1 MTIMGNDNFC
11 SYGGRRDEAL
21 ISYLYGEIE
30 AEARAGFDRHL
41 ATCARCRAELHG
53 LRGVREE
60 LGRWT
65 APEPVSPRGSIA
77 ESPQLPLPP
86 TRSLGAALREMPAW
100 LHVAAAMLFL
110 GAAAGL
116 ANIRVAST
124 TDGFTVRT
132 GWSRASEE
140 GVADALPAS
149 RAASAPWRADLI
161 ALEQQLRT
169 ALAAVESPASKAASD
184 AVRSGGGV
192 PDDEVT
198 TRRVNA
204 LIQASERRQQ
214 RELALRVAELMRDV
228 QAQRQADLVR
238 IERSLGIIQSRT
250 GMEVMRTQRQVNSLA
265 QQVSQKP

>member
-1 MTIMGNDNFC
+1 MGNDNFC
-11 SYGGRRDEAL
+11 SYAGRRDEAL
-21 ISYLYGEIE
+21 ISYLYGEID
-30 AEARAGFDRHL
+30 AEARAGFERHL
-41 ATCARCRAELHG
+41 TTCARCRAELHG

-65 APEPVSPRGSIA
+65 SPEPASPRGVVAGGPERPFHRPSGVA
-77 ESPQLPLPP
+77 
-86 TRSLGAALREMPAW
+86 AALRELPAW
-100 LHVAAAMLFL
+100 MHVAAAMLFL

-124 TDGFTVRT
+124 ADGFTVRT
-132 GWSRASEE
+132 GWSRAVEE
-140 GVADALPAS
+140 AAVGALPAS
-149 RAASAPWRADLI
+149 RATSPWRVDLA
-161 ALEQQLRT
+161 ALEQELRT
-169 ALAAVESPASKAASD
+169 ALAAVESPASKTASD
-184 AVRSGGGV
+184 AARSAGGA

-204 LIQASERRQQ
+204 LIQASERRHQ

>member
-1 MTIMGNDNFC
+1 MTIMVNDNFC
-11 SYGGRRDEAL
+11 TYAGRRDEAL
-21 ISYLYGEIE
+21 ISYLYGEIDD
-30 AEARAGFDRHL
+30 EARAGFERHL
-41 ATCARCRAELHG
+41 STCARCRTELHG
-53 LRGVREE
+53 LSAVHEE

-65 APEPVSPRGSIA
+65 SPEPAGSPSFVADTR
-77 ESPQLPLPP
+77 PLP
-86 TRSLGAALREMPAW
+86 TRPPSGVGAVLRELPAW
-100 LHVAAAMLFL
+100 MHVAAAMLFL

-124 TDGFTVRT
+124 ADGFTIRT
-132 GWSRASEE
+132 GWSQPAE
-140 GVADALPAS
+140 GVVTGAS
-149 RAASAPWRADLI
+149 SASHPISPPWRADLA
-161 ALEQQLRT
+161 ALEQQLRA
-169 ALAAVESPASKAASD
+169 ALAAVESPDAKTASAA
-184 AVRSGGGV
+184 ARSGGT

-214 RELALRVAELMRDV
+214 RELALRVAELMRDL
-228 QAQRQADLVR
+228 QTQRQADLVR